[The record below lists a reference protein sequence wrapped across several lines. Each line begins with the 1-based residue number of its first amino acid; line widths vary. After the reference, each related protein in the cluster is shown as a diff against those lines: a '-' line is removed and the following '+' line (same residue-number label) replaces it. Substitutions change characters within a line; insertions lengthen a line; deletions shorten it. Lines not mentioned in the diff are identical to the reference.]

1 MAEDLFPPFPN
12 IGRIGKL
19 RLLIRGSD
27 KQYRYQK
34 RSVKKRKIPKILMPA
49 ENGFRP
55 RMIITKTQ
63 A

>member
-1 MAEDLFPPFPN
+1 
-12 IGRIGKL
+12 L

-55 RMIITKTQ
+55 ENDYHQNPGINKPVRQKGKKAFLHQ
-63 A
+63 